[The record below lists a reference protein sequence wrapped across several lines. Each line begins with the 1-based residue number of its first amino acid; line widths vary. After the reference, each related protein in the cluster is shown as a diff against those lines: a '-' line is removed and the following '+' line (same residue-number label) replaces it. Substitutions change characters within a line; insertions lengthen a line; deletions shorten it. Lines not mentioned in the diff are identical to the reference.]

1 VWEQLNLEF
10 GMEKLLPLT
19 CQKRG
24 HLKFGGDVLNCLLET
39 ATSAELQT
47 LHQVVEGIKKQ
58 QTTITHSIDH
68 QFIYTKEID
77 ENVRQNTHYV
87 TLLARILKLQV
98 SDVIKLNDTVKEM
111 EVNLIS

>member
-1 VWEQLNLEF
+1 MGL
-10 GMEKLLPLT
+10 
-19 CQKRG
+19 
-24 HLKFGGDVLNCLLET
+24 LKFGGDVLNYLLET
-39 ATSAELQT
+39 ATSAKLQT

-58 QTTITHSIDH
+58 QTAITHSIEH

-77 ENVRQNTHYV
+77 ENVRQNTCDV

-98 SDVIKLNDTVKEM
+98 SDFIKLNDTVKKI